1 MKHISPLF
9 IFILLIQSTLFAQIT
24 QVVRGTV
31 IDKESN
37 IPLEGVTVVALK
49 DSTILGGSTTDAT
62 GTFRLEKVPV
72 GRVNIAAAFVGYQK
86 VFLPNILVNGGK
98 EMVLNLEMVSSIE
111 TKKEVVISGT
121 KRGESINDMAV
132 LSVHTFQPEEAE
144 RYAGSRGDP
153 ARMAQNYAGVSGTDD
168 SQNNLVVRG
177 NSPFG
182 VLYRIDNMVI
192 PDPNHFASE
201 GQTGGSVEILSD
213 RMLTS
218 SDFITGAFPAEF
230 GDATAAVFDIR
241 LKNGN
246 NDEQEFTAQ
255 LGILGAE
262 VFGEGP
268 LGDSTKASYIFN
280 YRYATLSTLVKMGVN
295 IGTTAIPY
303 YQDLQFKFNFP
314 MKNGDDLSIFGLG
327 GHSNINFI
335 SSTQLKPDNNDVYA
349 SPNTNEYFRAG
360 VGAMGIT
367 YAHQVNDHEY
377 SKITLGVS
385 TQYAQD
391 SFNRVIRHINPATGD
406 YVLDSLYHLNDYLFA
421 NTRWTLSFMR
431 NNKLSA
437 RSAIR
442 YGLITEMFQPQY
454 FYRQL
459 LEPDL
464 NPGLTTY
471 KWDTM
476 MNTRNEFHFMFQPYI
491 QWKYALT
498 ENLSTVI
505 GLHGQYF
512 TLSNSWSLEPRFSIK
527 YQIKNNQ
534 SLAFGTGLYSQ
545 MMPVYQYFVI
555 DTNGVENNRHLDF
568 IRSFHAILGY
578 DVFFKKDIHIKIEG
592 YFQQL
597 WNIPVDTFP
606 SSYNVLDEGTGFNY
620 FFPGKLVNKGL
631 GRNMGIE
638 FTMEN
643 FFTHN
648 WFIMFTGSLFDSKL
662 TGSNG
667 KWYNSDFNNHYILN
681 LLGTKEFKWQ
691 GGKRRLNTI
700 GVGGKITFGGGPR
713 YTPYDTAL
721 SKIQETQVYVDS
733 LRDKFEFR
741 PYFRFDIKLNYRCNS
756 KHFTHE
762 VGIDLVNV
770 TGYQNILRVE
780 YISPQQPNYIIYQL
794 GFLPLFYYRLDFSI
808 PRKKS
813 GGDRYD

>member
-1 MKHISPLF
+1 MKQLYLLFLF
-9 IFILLIQSTLFAQIT
+9 IGLTLGELHAQIT
-24 QVVRGTV
+24 QVVRGTIV
-31 IDKESN
+31 DKESN
-37 IPLEGVTVVALK
+37 APLEGVNIVALK
-49 DSTILGGSTTDAT
+49 DSTILSGATTDAS
-62 GTFRLEKVPV
+62 GSFRLEKVPV
-72 GRVNIAAAFVGYQK
+72 GRVNIAASYLGYQRIY
-86 VFLPNILVNGGK
+86 LPNILVNAGK
-98 EMVLNLEMVSSIE
+98 EMVLNLEMISSIE
-111 TKKEVVISGT
+111 TKKEVVISGI
-121 KRGESINDMAV
+121 KRGESINDMAI
-132 LSVHTFQPEEAE
+132 LSVHTFLPEEAE

-182 VLYRIDNMVI
+182 VLYRIDNLVI

-230 GDATAAVFDIR
+230 GNATAAIFDIR

-268 LGDSTKASYIFN
+268 LGNDTKASYIFN
-280 YRYATLSTLVKMGVN
+280 YRYATLSALVKMGVN

-314 MKNGDDLSIFGLG
+314 MKNGDDLSFFGLG
-327 GHSNINFI
+327 GRSHIDFLSSN
-335 SSTQLKPDNNDVYA
+335 QPKPDTTDIYA
-349 SPNTNEYFRAG
+349 TPNTDEYFRAG
-360 VGAMGIT
+360 VGAAGIT
-367 YAHQVNDHEY
+367 YTHQVNDHEY
-377 SKITLGVS
+377 SKITIGVS
-385 TQYAQD
+385 TQYSQD
-391 SFNRVIRHINPATGD
+391 SFNYVARHINPATGN
-406 YVLDSLYHLNDYLFA
+406 YVVDSLYHLEDYLFA

-431 NNKLSA
+431 NNKLST

-459 LEPDL
+459 DQA
-464 NPGLTTY
+464 TF

-476 MNTRNEFHFMFQPYI
+476 LNTRNEFHFLFQPYI
-491 QWKYALT
+491 QWKYSIT
-498 ENLSTVI
+498 EKLSTVA
-505 GLHGQYF
+505 GLHAQYY
-512 TLSNSWSLEPRFSIK
+512 TLSNSWSIEPRFSLR
-527 YQIKNNQ
+527 YQVRGNQ
-534 SLAFGTGLYSQ
+534 SLSFGTGLYSQ
-545 MMPVYQYFVI
+545 MMPLYQYFVQ
-555 DTNGVENNRHLDF
+555 DTNNVENNRHLDF

-578 DVFFKKDIHIKIEG
+578 DVFFKKDVHIKIEG

-606 SSYNVLDEGTGFNY
+606 SSYNVMDEGTGFNY

-638 FTMEN
+638 FTMEK

-667 KWYNSDFNNHYILN
+667 LWYNSDFNNHYILN

-691 GGKRRLNTI
+691 TTRRLNVI
-700 GVGGKITFGGGPR
+700 GVGGKITFGGGQR
-713 YTPYDTAL
+713 YTPYDTVL
-721 SKIQETQVYVDS
+721 STPQYPVVVDS
-733 LRDKFEFR
+733 LRNKFEFR

-770 TGYQNILRVE
+770 TGYKNILRVQ
-780 YISPQQPNYIIYQL
+780 YVNPQQPDFLVYQL
-794 GFLPLFYYRLDFSI
+794 GFLPLFYYRLDFAI
-808 PRKKS
+808 PKKKNT
-813 GGDRYD
+813 G

>member
-1 MKHISPLF
+1 MKQIYALFFFALF
-9 IFILLIQSTLFAQIT
+9 IQSNLFAQIT
-24 QVVRGTV
+24 QVVRGTIV
-31 IDKESN
+31 DKESN
-37 IPLEGVTVVALK
+37 VPLEGVTVVALK
-49 DSTILGGSTTDAT
+49 DSTILGGSTTDAK
-62 GTFRLEKVPV
+62 GNFRIDKIPV
-72 GRVNIAAAFVGYQK
+72 GRVNIAASFVGYQK
-86 VFLPNILVNGGK
+86 IYLPNILVNAGK
-98 EMVLNLEMVSSIE
+98 EMVLNLEMASSIE
-111 TKKEVVISGT
+111 TKKEVVISGM

-132 LSVHTFQPEEAE
+132 LSVHTFLPEEAE

-192 PDPNHFASE
+192 PDPNHFAGE

-213 RMLTS
+213 RMLAA

-230 GDATAAVFDIR
+230 GNATAAVFDIR

-246 NDEQEFTAQ
+246 NDEHELTAQ

-262 VFGEGP
+262 LFGEGP
-268 LGDSTKASYIFN
+268 LGTDTRASYIFN
-280 YRYATLSTLVKMGVN
+280 YRYATLSTLVKMGIN
-295 IGTTAIPY
+295 IGTTAIPN
-303 YQDLQFKFNFP
+303 YQDFQFKLNFP
-314 MKNGDDLSIFGLG
+314 MKNGDDLSIFGVG
-327 GHSNINFI
+327 GRSYIDFLSSNQ
-335 SSTQLKPDNNDVYA
+335 SKLDTTDVYA
-349 SPNTNEYFRAG
+349 TPNTDEYFRAG

-367 YAHQVNDHEY
+367 YMHQVNEHEY

-391 SFNRVIRHINPATGD
+391 SFNYVARHINPVTGN
-406 YVLDSLYHLNDYLFA
+406 YIIDSLYHLEDYLFA

-459 LEPDL
+459 
-464 NPGLTTY
+464 NQATF

-476 MNTRNEFHFMFQPYI
+476 LNTRNEFHFLFQPYI
-491 QWKYALT
+491 QWKYSLN
-498 ENLSTVI
+498 EKLSAVV

-512 TLSNSWSLEPRFSIK
+512 TLGNSWSVEPRFSLR
-527 YQIKNNQ
+527 YQVRANQ

-545 MMPVYQYFVI
+545 MMPVYQYFVE
-555 DTNGVENNRHLDF
+555 DSNHVENNRHLGF
-568 IRSFHAILGY
+568 MRSFHAILGY
-578 DVFFKKDIHIKIEG
+578 DVFFRKDIHIKLEA

-597 WNIPVDTFP
+597 WDIPVDTFP
-606 SSYNVLDEGTGFNY
+606 SSYNVMDEGTGFNY

-631 GRNMGIE
+631 GRNMGVE
-638 FTMEN
+638 FTMEK

-648 WFIMFTGSLFDSKL
+648 WFIMFTASLFDSKL

-667 KWYNSDFNNHYILN
+667 IWYNSDFNNHYILN

-691 GGKRRLNTI
+691 TKKRLNVI
-700 GVGGKITFGGGPR
+700 GVGGKITFGGGQR

-721 SKIQETQVYVDS
+721 STTQYPIVVDS
-733 LRDKFEFR
+733 LRNKYEFR

-756 KHFTHE
+756 KGFTHE

-780 YISPQQPNYIIYQL
+780 YISPQQPNFLIYQL

-808 PRKKS
+808 PKKR
-813 GGDRYD
+813 GGV